1 MKKKIKLSGVLICK
15 CQIPFMLSLLVGM
28 RRSAAAAAAP
38 TLSVIGQRL
47 IDAANHLIRPV
58 SMETRS
64 GADVQEEVGWG
75 GVCLCVYSTSCSN
88 CTAEQCLYW
97 FREIH

>member
-1 MKKKIKLSGVLICK
+1 
-15 CQIPFMLSLLVGM
+15 MLSLLVGM
-28 RRSAAAAAAP
+28 RRSAAAAAP

-64 GADVQEEVGWG
+64 GADVQEDVGLGG
-75 GVCLCVYSTSCSN
+75 GVFVHLLHQLFKLYRRTVFILVQRNSLKVQCAAFSSCCS
-88 CTAEQCLYW
+88 
-97 FREIH
+97 